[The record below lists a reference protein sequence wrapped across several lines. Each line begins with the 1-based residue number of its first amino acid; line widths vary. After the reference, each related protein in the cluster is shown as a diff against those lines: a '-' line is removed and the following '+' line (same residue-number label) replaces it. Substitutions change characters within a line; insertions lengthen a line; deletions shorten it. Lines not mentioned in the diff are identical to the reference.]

1 MFSVK
6 PEREIFMTEK
16 DSIQNLE
23 RQAANT
29 KRLLDRLNRAAYG
42 LTFDEL
48 ILVIGNGKE
57 RNQSETENQREIT
70 DSDG

>member
-1 MFSVK
+1 
-6 PEREIFMTEK
+6 MTEK